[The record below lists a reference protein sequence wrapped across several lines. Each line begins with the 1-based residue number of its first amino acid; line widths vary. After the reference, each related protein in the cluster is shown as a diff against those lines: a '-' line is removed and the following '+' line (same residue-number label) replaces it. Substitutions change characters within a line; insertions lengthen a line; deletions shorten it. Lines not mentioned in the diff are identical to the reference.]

1 MLLMVRFV
9 FLFFFLF
16 ALFFSSFQETKKL
29 TAFNQKKTEEGNFA
43 GQSGYGYI
51 SFEKF
56 IHGINALKEGR
67 ATLADLDRRGLP
79 TLKNTIATGAILEAG
94 RRSIDEKRPVEI
106 VEEGGRWSLH

>member
-1 MLLMVRFV
+1 MLLMVRFI
-9 FLFFFLF
+9 FLFIFLF
-16 ALFFSSFQETKKL
+16 ALFFSSFPEAKKL
-29 TAFNQKKTEEGNFA
+29 TACNQKKTEEGNFA